1 MKNYLKKS
9 KLSIS
14 SKLGVYSKLYNDI
27 YFDKANGM
35 QESDHVYLKT
45 NSLAMKFKKS
55 DIFTIAELGFGT
67 GLNFLLT
74 WQLWLKTRKPNS
86 SLTYISFENAPL
98 SKTELIR
105 VHKLFYNYN
114 LSDLSKLF
122 LNKIPQTY
130 QSTHQIFF
138 ELGNVKLVLIYD
150 DFLSLSNFNFK
161 ADITLV

>member
-14 SKLGVYSKLYNDI
+14 SKLGVYSKFYNDI

-45 NSLAMKFKKS
+45 NNLEMKFKKAEM
-55 DIFTIAELGFGT
+55 FTIAELGFGT

-74 WQLWLKTRKPNS
+74 WQLWLKSRKPNS

-98 SKTELIR
+98 CKTELIR
-105 VHKLFYNYN
+105 VHKLFYN
-114 LSDLSKLF
+114 LSDLSKFFIKKYHTLIKVLIKSF
-122 LNKIPQTY
+122 LN
-130 QSTHQIFF
+130 
-138 ELGNVKLVLIYD
+138 LVM
-150 DFLSLSNFNFK
+150 
-161 ADITLV
+161 